1 MAAQAAAAHRAAVLS
16 AYREL
21 LALVKRL
28 PEAQR
33 SSAWTEARQAMRQH
47 AGEADEGK
55 QQDLFKQLAARISFL
70 RTVTPRASRERVSA
84 IGAGERWDGGGRHGT
99 WSAGLRRIL
108 LLAACCLM

>member
-1 MAAQAAAAHRAAVLS
+1 MAAQAAAQHRAAVLS

-33 SSAWTEARQAMRQH
+33 GAAWAEARQTMRQH
-47 AGEADEGK
+47 AGEADQGR

-70 RTVTPRASRERVSA
+70 RTVTPRAPRERVSA
-84 IGAGERWDGGGRHGT
+84 IGAGEQRWPAAH
-99 WSAGLRRIL
+99 RRQRCL
-108 LLAACCLM
+108 LLPAAVGRCTGEQ